1 MGRKSVL
8 VAVILAAV
16 VAWFG
21 LGLDQHLTFEAIR
34 ARQDELQRY
43 YQTEPFTLLGL
54 ILAIPCIAL
63 HRYFK
68 GSSNDFSGRE
78 RVTSSPL
85 TTDRKRVPDV
95 MGLNFLIAIS

>member
-21 LGLDQHLTFEAIR
+21 LGLDQHLTFESIR
-34 ARQDELQRY
+34 ERQDELQRY

-54 ILAIPCIAL
+54 YFVAYIIMAAL
-63 HRYFK
+63 
-68 GSSNDFSGRE
+68 SLPGR
-78 RVTSSPL
+78 RC
-85 TTDRKRVPDV
+85 
-95 MGLNFLIAIS
+95 

>member
-34 ARQDELQRY
+34 AQQDELQRY

-54 ILAIPCIAL
+54 
-63 HRYFK
+63 YFVVYIIR
-68 GSSNDFSGRE
+68 NN
-78 RVTSSPL
+78 PL
-85 TTDRKRVPDV
+85 GNRCSRRWR
-95 MGLNFLIAIS
+95 